1 MTKNMLRETT
11 ISYNL
16 YNSKDAATMMLSP
29 LSILHTSP
37 FKE

>member
-1 MTKNMLRETT
+1 MLPETN

-16 YNSKDAATMMLSP
+16 NNSKDTATMMLSP